1 MDFLA
6 NILNLKADQSEEQFP
21 MQRLPGSLDSQPPP
35 AVKKMLKQAGVS
47 PKEAAQQLLKTVNPQ
62 AEQTPDQ
69 LLNQKMRSFLDAQK
83 SGIGTL
89 EDEYSRLKA
98 PTAMNPIVGILA
110 AAADT
115 LGSGQQKMLPQLLQN
130 QTAQNTAFD
139 DKKMKY
145 LENIQK
151 ARDSMSKEEISFLGK
166 QIADKKLNVNDL
178 ENELLRSKIYK
189 NYASAD
195 HANQPKDAKDLKDT
209 QIQSATYGKR
219 IAQAEDVFSDL
230 ENIGYDRGNIGEGTK
245 DILSNIPGMGN
256 FTSENLKRQKQAERN
271 FVTATLRKES
281 GAAISNSEFKT
292 AENQY
297 FPRAGD
303 TPEVLAQKRANRM
316 QVQEGMKLGAGR
328 AWEQL
333 PQVKS
338 EIGAGTKGFP
348 KKVSNGSHTATVS
361 TQAEYDEAVKEG
373 FK

>member
-1 MDFLA
+1 
-6 NILNLKADQSEEQFP
+6 
-21 MQRLPGSLDSQPPP
+21 
-35 AVKKMLKQAGVS
+35 MLKQAGIS
-47 PKEAAQQLLKTVNPQ
+47 PKDAAQQLLKTVNPQ
-62 AEQTPDQ
+62 MDQTPEQ
-69 LLNQKMRSFLDAQK
+69 ALNEKMRGFLDAQK
-83 SGIGTL
+83 AGIGTL
-89 EDEYSRLKA
+89 EDQYGQLKA
-98 PTAMNPIVGILA
+98 PNQMNPLVGFLA
-110 AAADT
+110 AASDT
-115 LGSGQQKMLPQLLQN
+115 LGNGQQKMLPQLLQN
-130 QTAQNTAFD
+130 QASQASAFD

-166 QIADKKLNVNDL
+166 QIADRKHASSDL

-189 NYASAD
+189 NYNSEERAG
-195 HANQPKDAKDLKDT
+195 QPKEPKDFKDS

-230 ENIGYDRGNIGEGTK
+230 EKAGYDRGNIGEGTK
-245 DILSNIPGMGN
+245 DILSKIPGMGN

-271 FVTATLRKES
+271 FVTATLRRES
-281 GAAISNSEFKT
+281 GASISNSEFKT
-292 AENQY
+292 AEEQY

-303 TPEVLAQKRANRM
+303 SPEVTAQKRANRM

-328 AWEQL
+328 AWDQL